1 MQRYGLNPLKSLDK
15 IINDN
20 KIARQEEGARIIA
33 MAFAN
38 ADVAMAAY
46 DFFPRGLGG
55 TDNRK
60 VCFASF
66 LKARWWNC

>member
-15 IINDN
+15 PINDN

-38 ADVAMAAY
+38 AEADMLMAA
-46 DFFPRGLGG
+46 
-55 TDNRK
+55 
-60 VCFASF
+60 
-66 LKARWWNC
+66 